1 MNISPKYE
9 NYEYTARGARIR
21 SQSIVECRLSD
32 WSQNKIL
39 AVSPTV
45 VADGAEVLSGE
56 VRYGGK
62 LYFSVIARAPGGEIV
77 GAERGAEFSHRAECE
92 NAAPAQTADVSL
104 AVEKVEIRP
113 DGKGVIL
120 SAIVTAQIA
129 LYVPARLEYLSGGEG
144 VVCDFRPVRVGRT
157 FLCGGSAEIE
167 EEFDTDYVGDVLL
180 HSEQAYLTRVVAAA
194 GCLDV
199 SGEINLCV
207 LAKREGESDLVSY
220 ERLIPFRAEIPC
232 DEAVSGSACD
242 ACVSVSS
249 VNLSAACDE
258 DKNRC
263 RISAQIVVG
272 IRGRVYRSDEV
283 LLPQDAFCPGFKS
296 EISRGEVLC
305 EEPVCAFTASERVSG
320 TAAAD
325 GAVDFTC
332 NLQASAL
339 CGAQVFAEASD
350 GEISVEGVLNA
361 AVFMKNGEG
370 EADCVRISLPFAF
383 PVRSDRAKA
392 GMRAAITATVCG
404 VSVRQKTEG
413 ELEAEGALKLFVV
426 LFYSERGDYVSSIE
440 PREEE
445 EKRTGAIS
453 VYMPAAGDSLWETAK
468 KLGKTPEEVQG
479 ANPELS
485 FPLTGGERIVVYRRK
500 EIRE

>member
-1 MNISPKYE
+1 M
-9 NYEYTARGARIR
+9 
-21 SQSIVECRLSD
+21 
-32 WSQNKIL
+32 
-39 AVSPTV
+39 
-45 VADGAEVLSGE
+45 
-56 VRYGGK
+56 
-62 LYFSVIARAPGGEIV
+62 
-77 GAERGAEFSHRAECE
+77 
-92 NAAPAQTADVSL
+92 
-104 AVEKVEIRP
+104 
-113 DGKGVIL
+113 
-120 SAIVTAQIA
+120 
-129 LYVPARLEYLSGGEG
+129 
-144 VVCDFRPVRVGRT
+144 
-157 FLCGGSAEIE
+157 
-167 EEFDTDYVGDVLL
+167 
-180 HSEQAYLTRVVAAA
+180 
-194 GCLDV
+194 
-199 SGEINLCV
+199 

-426 LFYSERGDYVSSIE
+426 LFSSERGDYVSRIE
-440 PREEE
+440 PGEEE
-445 EKRTGAIS
+445 EKRAGAIS